1 MCIRDSLTELLKQGQ
16 FSPLASEEQV
26 ILLYAGVNGYMDTIE
41 VNQIN
46 HFEEQLMETIK
57 KDYANILDDIRS
69 TNLLSDD
76 NEDLLKK
83 ALEGF
88 LDSFKKN
95 S

>member
-1 MCIRDSLTELLKQGQ
+1 
-16 FSPLASEEQV
+16 
-26 ILLYAGVNGYMDTIE
+26 
-41 VNQIN
+41 
-46 HFEEQLMETIK
+46 METIK

-69 TNLLSDD
+69 TNTLSDD

>member
-1 MCIRDSLTELLKQGQ
+1 
-16 FSPLASEEQV
+16 
-26 ILLYAGVNGYMDTIE
+26 MDTIE

-69 TNLLSDD
+69 TNALSDD

>member
-1 MCIRDSLTELLKQGQ
+1 
-16 FSPLASEEQV
+16 
-26 ILLYAGVNGYMDTIE
+26 MDTIE

-57 KDYANILDDIRS
+57 KDYANILDDIRF
-69 TNLLSDD
+69 TNALSDD

>member
-1 MCIRDSLTELLKQGQ
+1 
-16 FSPLASEEQV
+16 
-26 ILLYAGVNGYMDTIE
+26 MDTIE

-88 LDSFKKN
+88 LDSLKKN

>member
-1 MCIRDSLTELLKQGQ
+1 
-16 FSPLASEEQV
+16 
-26 ILLYAGVNGYMDTIE
+26 MDTIE

-69 TNLLSDD
+69 TNVLSDD

>member
-1 MCIRDSLTELLKQGQ
+1 
-16 FSPLASEEQV
+16 
-26 ILLYAGVNGYMDTIE
+26 
-41 VNQIN
+41 
-46 HFEEQLMETIK
+46 METIK

-88 LDSFKKN
+88 LGSFKKN